1 MYTIAETT
9 GTAPRKAS
17 GPTPIDADPI
27 ETMDVTALKTG
38 GIIKQR
44 QKDLFTVRLKCPGG
58 RLPLDRLEKVLQV
71 ARRHGRDYVHLSVRQ
86 SIEIPYVK
94 AADLSTVRA
103 ELGEAGQGIASCGPR
118 VRVPTACSGCE
129 YNPNGLGDT
138 QKLAAMVSE
147 RYFGTGRFPHKFKIT
162 FGGCPTDCPHSAQ
175 ADLGFLAAVEPK
187 WDESLCNGC
196 GVCAVACGEGAIE
209 DRDGFPHFIPERCL
223 YCSDCIRACPSSAW
237 KPGRTGW
244 TARVGGKH
252 GRHPIVAAN
261 VATFL
266 SDEEVPEFIGVVT
279 DWYEKQGTR
288 YRRTRLGTILQN
300 DAMWDDFL
308 STIRARFPGRVL
320 PGDLPKPQPLNVHGP
335 YQKEYV
341 DEYASGG
348 GI

>member
-1 MYTIAETT
+1 
-9 GTAPRKAS
+9 
-17 GPTPIDADPI
+17 
-27 ETMDVTALKTG
+27 MDVTALKTG

-58 RLPLDRLEKVLQV
+58 RLPLDRLERILAV

-86 SIEIPYVK
+86 SIEIPYVN
-94 AADLSTVRA
+94 AADLPAVRA

-118 VRVPTACSGCE
+118 VRVPTACAGCE

-138 QKLAAMVSE
+138 QKLAALVAE

-175 ADLGFLAAVEPK
+175 ADLGFLAAVEPR
-187 WDESLCNGC
+187 WDEKACTGC

-209 DRDGFPHFIPERCL
+209 DRDGFPHFIPDRCL
-223 YCSDCIRACPSSAW
+223 YCGDCIRACPASAW
-237 KPGRTGW
+237 SAGRTGW
-244 TARVGGKH
+244 IARVGGKH
-252 GRHPIVAAN
+252 GRHPIMAAN

-266 SDEEVPEFIGVVT
+266 WDDEVPEFIGAVT
-279 DWYEKQGTR
+279 GWYERQGAR
-288 YRRTRLGTILQN
+288 YRRTRIGTILQD
-300 DAMWDDFL
+300 DAMWTDFL
-308 STIRARFPGRVL
+308 AALRARFPERVL
-320 PGDLPKPQPLNVHGP
+320 PGNLPKPQPLSVHKP